1 MARKKQQ
8 VSALASATGL
18 SDAELHSKVSR
29 AYQAKYGIPMNVY
42 VPMTSVYYDDV
53 TVGED
58 TRVYFN
64 VVSGATVLGQGV
76 YKPKR
81 GSLWIEWA

>member
-8 VSALASATGL
+8 VGALASATGL

-29 AYQAKYGIPMNVY
+29 AYEAKYG
-42 VPMTSVYYDDV
+42 VPMGTVYYDDV

-64 VVSGATVLGQGV
+64 VVSGANVIGQGV